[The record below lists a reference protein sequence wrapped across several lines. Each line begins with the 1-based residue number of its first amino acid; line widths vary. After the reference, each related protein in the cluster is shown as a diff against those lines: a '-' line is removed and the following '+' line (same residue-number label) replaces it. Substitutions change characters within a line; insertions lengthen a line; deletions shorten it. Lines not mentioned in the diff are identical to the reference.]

1 MVLSGQQL
9 NTWSNQGA
17 QTTAKNT
24 HQSIRNAIPSI
35 AGNTIEIFLQG
46 SYKNDTNIRGDSDV
60 DVVIL
65 LTSTYYRDLSE
76 LSEREKR
83 LYYNAHKDAS
93 YGWPEFR
100 RDVLTALRNYYGARR
115 VTEGNKSIKIAASLN
130 TVNADVVV
138 SCLFRKFHRFESLSN
153 QSFIEG
159 ITFWTIPDNRQIISY
174 PKLHSER
181 LVNKNQ
187 QTGGWFK
194 PTVRIFKNV
203 RTFLEKNGII
213 QLDIVPSY
221 SLESLIYNVPNSYF
235 SSNHQKNFS
244 NVLGWLRQYDI
255 SGCMC
260 PDGMSSI
267 FGNNDGQWNINSANH
282 FISLLAQL

>member
-35 AGNTIEIFLQG
+35 TGTTIEIFLQG

-65 LTSTYYRDLSE
+65 LKSSCYRDLSE

-83 LYYNAHKDAS
+83 LYNNAHRDAT

-100 RDVLTALRNYYGARR
+100 RDMLTSLRNYFGAGR
-115 VTEGNKSIKIAASLN
+115 VTERNKSIKIAASSN

-153 QSFIEG
+153 QSFTEG

-187 QTGGWFK
+187 QTGSWFK

-203 RTFLEKNGII
+203 RTYLENNRII
-213 QLDIVPSY
+213 QLNIVPSY
-221 SLESLIYNVPNSYF
+221 FLESLIYNISNSYF
-235 SSNHQKNFS
+235 SSNHQSNFS
-244 NVLGWLRQYDI
+244 NVLRWLRQNDL
-255 SGCMC
+255 SGCLC
-260 PDGMSSI
+260 PDGMSRI
-267 FGNNDGQWNINSANH
+267 FGNNYGQWNINSANH
-282 FISLLAQL
+282 FISLLSQL